1 MATQTLDTKG
11 LNCPMPV
18 MKTKKAMKALD
29 SGETLEVEST
39 DPGSVRDLEAF
50 CRATGN
56 EILEFEE
63 EEGVFRFLLRKG

>member
-1 MATQTLDTKG
+1 MVTQTLDTKG

-18 MKTKKAMKALD
+18 MKTKKAMKALG
-29 SGETLEVEST
+29 SGDTLEVEST

-56 EILEFEE
+56 EVLESVEDD
-63 EEGVFRFLLRKG
+63 GVFRFLLRKG

>member
-1 MATQTLDTKG
+1 MATQTLDAKG

-18 MKTKKAMKALD
+18 MKTKKMMKALG

-39 DPGSVRDLEAF
+39 DPGSARDFEAF

-56 EILEFEE
+56 EVL
-63 EEGVFRFLLRKG
+63 